1 MTIMK
6 RFVTSMILGTMIIS
20 SASMSFANAK
30 PMEKITFA
38 MSSQPAYELA
48 EATEVDW
55 DLDGDFEDLDMTDYE
70 MPSFDDYMKESK
82 DFMKTVDKASESKLK
97 GLYEEAVKLDKAE
110 KYDDAMKKW
119 DDFYE
124 IFDKFVDESKL
135 EECTVDFEDIDEA
148 IDGDAFY
155 AEMDLSFDDHMKEL
169 KDFLKDIPSKDMTQL
184 KSLYEAADKYIDE
197 EKFEEADK
205 AYDEFY
211 TLLDKYFKE
220 EIQMTELEAAEFEMP
235 SYKDFMKDMSEFLKP
250 VSKEDAK
257 SLENLY
263 NKAVAAEKD
272 GKYEDADND
281 WGAFDKILDKY
292 FKDEVKTQ

>member
-1 MTIMK
+1 
-6 RFVTSMILGTMIIS
+6 MILGTMIIS
-20 SASMSFANAK
+20 SASMSFASAK

-38 MSSQPAYELA
+38 MSSQPAYELT
-48 EATEVDW
+48 EAIEMDW
-55 DLDGDFEDLDMTDYE
+55 ELDDDFEDMDMADYE

-82 DFMKTVDKASESKLK
+82 DFMKTVDKASETKLK

-135 EECTVDFEDIDEA
+135 EECIVDFEE
-148 IDGDAFY
+148 IDGTFDNDVFY
-155 AEMDLSFDDHMKEL
+155 AGMDLLFDDHMKEL
-169 KDFLKDIPSKDMTQL
+169 KDLLKDIPSKDMTKL
-184 KSLYEAADKYIDE
+184 KSLYEAADKQVKA

-205 AYDEFY
+205 TYDEFY

-220 EIQMTELEAAEFEMP
+220 EVEMAKIDGSDFEMP
-235 SYKDFMKDMSEFLKP
+235 SYKDYMKDMSDFLKP
-250 VSKEDAK
+250 VSKEDTN
-257 SLENLY
+257 SLETLY

-272 GKYEDADND
+272 GKYDDATND
-281 WGAFDKILDKY
+281 WAAFDKILEKY
-292 FKDEVKTQ
+292 FKDDVKTQ

>member
-1 MTIMK
+1 
-6 RFVTSMILGTMIIS
+6 MILGTMIIS
-20 SASMSFANAK
+20 SASMSFASAK

-48 EATEVDW
+48 EATEVN
-55 DLDGDFEDLDMTDYE
+55 LNQDGDFENLDMTDYE

-82 DFMKTVDKASESKLK
+82 DFMKTVDKASKTKLK
-97 GLYEEAVKLDKAE
+97 GLYEEAVKLEDAE

-124 IFDKFVDESKL
+124 IFNKFVDESKL
-135 EECTVDFEDIDEA
+135 EECTVDGEA
-148 IDGDAFY
+148 IY
-155 AEMDLSFDDHMKEL
+155 AETDLSFDDYMKDL
-169 KDFLKDIPSKDMTQL
+169 KDFLKDIPAKDMTKL

-197 EKFEEADK
+197 KKFEEADK
-205 AYDEFY
+205 ACDEFY

-220 EIQMTELEAAEFEMP
+220 EIQMTELEGAEFEMP
-235 SYKDFMKDMSEFLKP
+235 SYKDFMKDMSDLLKP

-257 SLENLY
+257 SLEKLY
-263 NKAVAAEKD
+263 NKAVAAEKNS
-272 GKYEDADND
+272 KYEDANKD
-281 WGAFDKILDKY
+281 WEAFDKILDKY

>member
-1 MTIMK
+1 MK

-20 SASMSFANAK
+20 SASMSFASAK
-30 PMEKITFA
+30 PMEKITFS

-55 DLDGDFEDLDMTDYE
+55 DLDGDLEDLDMTDYE

-82 DFMKTVDKASESKLK
+82 DFMKTIDKASKSKLK
-97 GLYEEAVKLDKAE
+97 GLYEEAIKLDKAE
-110 KYDDAMKKW
+110 KYDDATKKW
-119 DDFYE
+119 DAFYE
-124 IFDKFVDESKL
+124 VFDKFVDEKKL
-135 EECTVDFEDIDEA
+135 EKLIVDCEDIDDA
-148 IDGDAFY
+148 IEGDVISAKTNI
-155 AEMDLSFDDHMKEL
+155 SFDDQMKEL
-169 KDFLKDIPSKDMTQL
+169 KEFLKDIPSKDMTKL

-197 EKFEEADK
+197 EKFEKADK

-211 TLLDKYFKE
+211 TLLDKYFKDD
-220 EIQMTELEAAEFEMP
+220 IKMTELEGDEFEMP

-257 SLENLY
+257 SLEKLY
-263 NKAVAAEKD
+263 NKAVAAEKNS
-272 GKYEDADND
+272 KYEDANKD
-281 WGAFDKILDKY
+281 WEAFDKILDKY